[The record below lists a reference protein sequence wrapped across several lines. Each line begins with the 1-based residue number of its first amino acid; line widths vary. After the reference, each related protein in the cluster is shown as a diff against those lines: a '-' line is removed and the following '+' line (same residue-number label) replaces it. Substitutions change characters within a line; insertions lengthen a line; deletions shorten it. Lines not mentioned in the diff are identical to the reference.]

1 MSTTTEMPEAE
12 TPGDLVR
19 GFVSNLER
27 RQRNLVKRKSKLDGY
42 REKLQKGESLKEEQ
56 KKAVESYDVVVQ
68 NISFVQEVVNQAK
81 DLISNMEAMSEK
93 LMSQIE
99 AEHERHTLTH
109 LSVQLCLQRFL
120 YSLDIPTVRSAVVKS
135 SSESSLK
142 LLDALRNL
150 MTPPVVDNWP
160 GCSSSALA
168 SAPEFL
174 QARDDIKAIA
184 TNTYNFTSGRSIPV
198 PLPSDLEEFR
208 KKNTTFKDA
217 RNLCFRLLANPT
229 VQQSLGLIEE
239 CEAVNMVD
247 PIQPAAETPDTTGFT
262 GPVDMSSAPQHEY
275 TPNEPSHI
283 TPADEPVDQV
293 IRPLNNTF
301 NFIQAS
307 RVVHSQVPIEPPSGF
322 DEMIPDNHV
331 QTNTSVP
338 CFNNHNFA
346 DNDVDHSVMPR
357 LDQQYVLEIPEA
369 EPRKTD
375 TCERSPSSLPT
386 AEIVRQASPYKPN
399 IVAQDERDININGN
413 KPISYADSVRKLG
426 QVNQNL
432 RQDITSTKKVDRAFE
447 DGNREAEQFDQN
459 NRGHSRGGFRGR
471 ITGESRGGRGGA
483 PRRNAG
489 QRGGSFGAHPGR
501 GGAPRGMPT
510 AFAQPTY

>member
-1 MSTTTEMPEAE
+1 MLA
-12 TPGDLVR
+12 DLA
-19 GFVSNLER
+19 
-27 RQRNLVKRKSKLDGY
+27 KRPKD
-42 REKLQKGESLKEEQ
+42 ES
-56 KKAVESYDVVVQ
+56 
-68 NISFVQEVVNQAK
+68 
-81 DLISNMEAMSEK
+81 SNMK
-93 LMSQIE
+93 L
-99 AEHERHTLTH
+99 
-109 LSVQLCLQRFL
+109 
-120 YSLDIPTVRSAVVKS
+120 
-135 SSESSLK
+135 
-142 LLDALRNL
+142 
-150 MTPPVVDNWP
+150 
-160 GCSSSALA
+160 
-168 SAPEFL
+168 
-174 QARDDIKAIA
+174 
-184 TNTYNFTSGRSIPV
+184 
-198 PLPSDLEEFR
+198 
-208 KKNTTFKDA
+208 
-217 RNLCFRLLANPT
+217 
-229 VQQSLGLIEE
+229 
-239 CEAVNMVD
+239 
-247 PIQPAAETPDTTGFT
+247 
-262 GPVDMSSAPQHEY
+262 
-275 TPNEPSHI
+275 
-283 TPADEPVDQV
+283 
-293 IRPLNNTF
+293 
-301 NFIQAS
+301 AS

-471 ITGESRGGRGGA
+471 ITGESRGGRGGKFLV
-483 PRRNAG
+483 
-489 QRGGSFGAHPGR
+489 SFHYNF
-501 GGAPRGMPT
+501 MLWQWYLKILDIVKY
-510 AFAQPTY
+510 FWKEEKI